1 MPSHLLYQ
9 KLKTNLGSQMT
20 ILKSSL
26 TNSPGVRSETEGWRS
41 PALVPMASDG
51 IALALAAVQ
60 YQRRVLTAGGGRWR
74 QQRIDSQLYVI
85 LSTHIFFRRPR
96 DDVAFDHSLQADV
109 ISYEP
114 PRLVSEMGNI
124 KQYKCT
130 SIPISRAAAT
140 YSYTDTLSKVK
151 FFKVHMYKLLIISI
165 TSE

>member
-114 PRLVSEMGNI
+114 PRLEKWVILSST
-124 KQYKCT
+124 KCT
-130 SIPISRAAAT
+130 SIPISRVVAT
-140 YSYTDTLSKVK
+140 YSYTDTLSKV
-151 FFKVHMYKLLIISI
+151 FFKV
-165 TSE
+165 

>member
-124 KQYKCT
+124 KQYKKRYFN
-130 SIPISRAAAT
+130 SNQQGSGHILILYR
-140 YSYTDTLSKVK
+140 YN
-151 FFKVHMYKLLIISI
+151 FKS
-165 TSE
+165 